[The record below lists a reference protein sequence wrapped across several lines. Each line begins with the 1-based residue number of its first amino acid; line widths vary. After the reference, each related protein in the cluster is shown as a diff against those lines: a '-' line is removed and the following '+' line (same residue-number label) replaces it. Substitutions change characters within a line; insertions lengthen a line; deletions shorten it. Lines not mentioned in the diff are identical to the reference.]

1 MNTPPQGNL
10 TTIAR
15 LRAALEETAA
25 ALAAAD
31 LDRLLTGE
39 SELEATLT
47 AMPALRGAFHQ
58 SVEVTLPPEERR
70 LFRSEL
76 EGVSAALLRCRRL
89 GATLS
94 DFVRASLDARGEQLS
109 YESDARAAAAALA
122 GRGVSVKA

>member
-39 SELEATLT
+39 SELEATLM
-47 AMPALRGAFHQ
+47 AVPALRGAFLQ
-58 SVEVTLPPEERR
+58 NVEVALTPEERR
-70 LFRSEL
+70 LFRREL

-89 GATLS
+89 GANLS
-94 DFVRASLDARGEQLS
+94 DFVRVSF
-109 YESDARAAAAALA
+109 DARAAAAALA